1 MELQI
6 VAFYF
11 FADEVLKANH
21 FYDDP
26 QAKMTNAEIMTTV
39 LTAARFF
46 YGNQRNASNAYWL
59 PEGKMT

>member
-39 LTAARFF
+39 LTAARLLEEK
-46 YGNQRNASNAYWL
+46 S
-59 PEGKMT
+59 